1 MAKRRRRA
9 ARGEILIADL
19 AAAAALAGRLARRLR
34 PGDVVGLAGPLGAG
48 KTTFVRHILR
58 ALGVAGEVPSPT
70 FNLVLTYATPA
81 GEVWH
86 FDLFRL
92 TAPEEAFELGIDE
105 AFAEAICLVEW
116 PERLG
121 PLLPADCLEVRL
133 QPLDGDERRRLF
145 WRAGGPRARA
155 LAEVLAE

>member
-1 MAKRRRRA
+1 M
-9 ARGEILIADL
+9 LIADL
-19 AAAAALAGRLARRLR
+19 DAAAGLAGRLARRLR

-48 KTTFVRHILR
+48 KTTLIRLLIE
-58 ALGVAGEVPSPT
+58 ALGVAEEVPSPT

-92 TAPEEAFELGIDE
+92 TAPEEAVELGIDE
-105 AFAEAICLVEW
+105 AFAEAITLVEW

-121 PLLPADCLEVRL
+121 SLIPPDHLELRL
-133 QPLDGDERRRLF
+133 EPLDGGERRRLL
-145 WRAGGPRARA
+145 WRAGGPRSRE
-155 LAEVLAE
+155 LAEALRGAST